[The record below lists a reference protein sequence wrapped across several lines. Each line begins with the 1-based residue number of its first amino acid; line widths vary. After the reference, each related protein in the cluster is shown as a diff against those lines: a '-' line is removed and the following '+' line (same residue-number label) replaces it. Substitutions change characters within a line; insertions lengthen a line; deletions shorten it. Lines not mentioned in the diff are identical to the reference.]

1 MPGKGER
8 HRLILCNDGGTLL
21 GPTEEAPMGADGLA
35 QLTIEPLVDTMIDT
49 LYWQLGTDPFM
60 SAPQHRFS
68 DIYSHRTE
76 VAPIWGAEADTF
88 TTSGNWRIFENTR
101 KLMEEGTD
109 PPAVVID
116 RGKKARLEVFLS
128 MRVNDI
134 HDGLDKDEPPRFLSP
149 TKAAHP
155 EWLLGPVDN
164 PFHDERIT
172 GFSRY
177 SYNFGLR
184 DVRDYKLTIATEAI
198 QNYDLDGLD
207 WDFCRFPRFFAMGE
221 AENNAGLMT
230 DLVRS
235 LRKALDAKSEHI
247 GRRLLMSVRVPPTF
261 DLAMRFGLDVRSWL
275 DEGLIDI
282 LVAGVVH
289 GSMFRVP
296 VEEYVEAAHDTSTQV
311 IAQNLG
317 LFWHGRPQSASV
329 IWGEPS
335 LYTEEMCR
343 ASASTYWRAGV
354 DGIYLW
360 NNHLIPFNRSLAY
373 SRRPWKEIADPEGMS
388 RRNKHYLV
396 DHPHQLEVMK
406 NELGSY
412 TVPPGPLPINL
423 GGPGEQATVRV
434 DISDDLEG
442 AKADGMLDGARLR
455 LMIVHLTAQDD
466 IDISLNGQ
474 ALDMST
480 VDRRLLYNDCW
491 LDFDVTNDSLQ
502 QGWNEVKV
510 AVNRRNPHLSAS
522 LVLDSVEV
530 FVDYAGSD
538 VSS

>member
-1 MPGKGER
+1 
-8 HRLILCNDGGTLL
+8 
-21 GPTEEAPMGADGLA
+21 
-35 QLTIEPLVDTMIDT
+35 
-49 LYWQLGTDPFM
+49 
-60 SAPQHRFS
+60 
-68 DIYSHRTE
+68 
-76 VAPIWGAEADTF
+76 
-88 TTSGNWRIFENTR
+88 
-101 KLMEEGTD
+101 
-109 PPAVVID
+109 
-116 RGKKARLEVFLS
+116 
-128 MRVNDI
+128 
-134 HDGLDKDEPPRFLSP
+134 
-149 TKAAHP
+149 
-155 EWLLGPVDN
+155 
-164 PFHDERIT
+164 
-172 GFSRY
+172 
-177 SYNFGLR
+177 
-184 DVRDYKLTIATEAI
+184 
-198 QNYDLDGLD
+198 
-207 WDFCRFPRFFAMGE
+207 
-221 AENNAGLMT
+221 
-230 DLVRS
+230 
-235 LRKALDAKSEHI
+235 
-247 GRRLLMSVRVPPTF
+247 
-261 DLAMRFGLDVRSWL
+261 
-275 DEGLIDI
+275 
-282 LVAGVVH
+282 
-289 GSMFRVP
+289 
-296 VEEYVEAAHDTSTQV
+296 
-311 IAQNLG
+311 
-317 LFWHGRPQSASV
+317 
-329 IWGEPS
+329 
-335 LYTEEMCR
+335 
-343 ASASTYWRAGV
+343 
-354 DGIYLW
+354 
-360 NNHLIPFNRSLAY
+360 
-373 SRRPWKEIADPEGMS
+373 MS